1 MTIFSVKRFLAKP
14 EQGDKMNGNQSAQV
28 AVDSRPQS
36 TPLCLDI
43 EEVRKEASLPAVI
56 RDDSIENRAREMA
69 RSLVAVQADSHV
81 QLEDARKAVEEMGRP
96 LQRESAKRSAML
108 QQPIKSLARS
118 GEDGGQ
124 VAGSLIDLKMKVEEL
139 DPARFDFSPGWISR
153 TLGFLPVVGSP
164 IKRYF
169 TQFESSQTVISAIIS
184 SLEKGRDQLKR
195 DNITL
200 GEDQRIMRELTIS
213 LQKQIS
219 FGEQLDSQ
227 LQYILERE
235 ITADD
240 PKKSFIE
247 QELLFPLRQRI
258 MDLQTQLAV
267 NQQGV
272 LAIGVILQNNRELI
286 RGVNRAIDVTVSAL
300 QVGVVVALAL
310 ANQKIVLDKIS
321 ALNRT
326 TTDLIAGTAERLRT
340 QGVEIH
346 KQASS
351 STLDVETLKK
361 AFGDISAAIDD
372 IGKYR
377 HDALPRMAQTILEF
391 DRLCASA
398 DEKIRTIEDGEKARP
413 GLSLDID

>member
-1 MTIFSVKRFLAKP
+1 MN
-14 EQGDKMNGNQSAQV
+14 EKMSQSGPGVATAQ
-28 AVDSRPQS
+28 SM
-36 TPLCLDI
+36 PLCLDI
-43 EEVRKEASLPAVI
+43 DEVRKEATLPAVVKDEALENKA
-56 RDDSIENRAREMA
+56 RDMA
-69 RSLVAVQADSHV
+69 RSLVAIPEEAHDK
-81 QLEDARKAVEEMGRP
+81 LEEARKAVEEMGRP
-96 LQRESAKRSAML
+96 LQRESARRSAML
-108 QQPIKSLARS
+108 QQPIKALARS
-118 GEDGGQ
+118 GEDGGE

-139 DPARFDFSPGWISR
+139 DPAKFDFSPGWLSR
-153 TLGFLPVVGSP
+153 TLGFLPVVGTP
-164 IKRYF
+164 VKRYF
-169 TQFESSQTVISAIIS
+169 TQFESSQTVVNAIIS

-200 GEDQRIMRELTIS
+200 GEDQKVMRELT
-213 LQKQIS
+213 LNLKKQIG

-227 LQYILERE
+227 LQYMLERE
-235 ITADD
+235 ISADD
-240 PKKSFIE
+240 PKRSFIE

-267 NQQGV
+267 NQQGI

-300 QVGVVVALAL
+300 QVAVVVALAL

-346 KQASS
+346 KMASS

-361 AFGDISAAIDD
+361 AFGDISAAIED

-377 HDALPRMAQTILEF
+377 REALPQMAGTILEF

-398 DEKIRTIEDGEKARP
+398 DEKIKAAEEGEKARP
-413 GLSLDID
+413 ALSLDIF